1 MTVEQSVATE
11 TPAPTPAQTPARK
24 YQKNISLAA
33 KGSSIIV
40 GGRLFAYGTRFV
52 IAYLLARSLGA
63 ENYGLYKL
71 AISAAAIVAGL
82 ASLGLDSALVR
93 YVAIL
98 RRKGDDEGLWGALQ
112 LGVGI
117 SALLSVLL
125 AAALFAL
132 AYQVAEFVFS
142 EPDLAPLLQFLAIF
156 VPFMTLSSV
165 LAGATRGFKKMEY
178 SVFSTNVALLLIRLI
193 LIGILFFSGVSPLQA
208 VIIFGLGNLGITF
221 LLLFFVNKEFR
232 LKRPLRSARHD
243 KREIL
248 SFSIP
253 LWISGLLKTFRSNIQ
268 TLLLGSLATVSSVG
282 VFAIVSNLNMLGRM
296 SLNAMTISS
305 KPIIAELHSRG
316 EHEQMGVLYT
326 TTSRWALTLNLPVLV
341 VMVVFRE
348 EILGIFGREYVNG
361 ATALMIL
368 AFAELVNVSTGICG
382 SIIDMTGHTRFKL
395 FNSITQITLVIG
407 LNLLLIPRYDLLGV
421 AIATMV
427 GIATANLL
435 RFGEVYYLFRLHPYN
450 RTFLKPITA
459 ALFAVAAAVLL
470 HQATAGRSN
479 VLLLAAMAL
488 IVAGVYG
495 AILLL
500 LRLPDEEREILGR
513 WWRRARKALPGSRA
527 A

>member
-1 MTVEQSVATE
+1 MTVEQSVANE
-11 TPAPTPAQTPARK
+11 APAQSPARK
-24 YQKNISLAA
+24 HKKNIDLAA

-40 GGRLFAYGTRFV
+40 SGRLFAYGARFV

-63 ENYGLYKL
+63 ESFGLYKL

-82 ASLGLDSALVR
+82 AALGLDSALVR

-112 LGVGI
+112 LGVGV

-125 AAALFAL
+125 AVALFAL
-132 AYQVAEFVFS
+132 AYQVADIAFG

-165 LAGATRGFKKMEY
+165 LSGATRGFKKMEY

-193 LIGILFFSGVSPLQA
+193 LIGVLFFSGLDALQA
-208 VIIFGLGNLGITF
+208 VIIFGLGNLAITF
-221 LLLFFVNKEFR
+221 LLLFFVNKEFS

-268 TLLLGSLATVSSVG
+268 ILLLGSLATVSSVG
-282 VFAIVSNLNMLGRM
+282 IFAIVSQLNMLGRM
-296 SLNAMTISS
+296 SLNSMTISS

-316 EHEQMGVLYT
+316 EYDQIGVLYR
-326 TTSRWALTLNLPVLV
+326 TTSRWALTLNLPVLI
-341 VMVVFRE
+341 VMVVFSK
-348 EILGIFGREYVNG
+348 EILGIFGQEYIGG
-361 ATALMIL
+361 ATALIIL

-395 FNSITQITLVIG
+395 FNSIAQVTVVIG

-421 AIATMV
+421 AIATML

-435 RFGEVYYLFRLHPYN
+435 RFGEVYYLFRLHPYD
-450 RTFLKPITA
+450 RTFLKPIMA
-459 ALFAVAAAVLL
+459 AIFAFGVALIL
-470 HQATAGRSN
+470 RQATAGRSN
-479 VLLLAAMAL
+479 ILILAIMAL
-488 IVAGVYG
+488 IIAGVYG

-513 WWRRARKALPGSRA
+513 WLGRARKKLPGRFA
-527 A
+527 G